1 MFTLLFPTPLVRWP
15 VSFEVLLMDTGQER
29 LVDAML
35 GGVPCKAIAWVDV
48 KRIRVIDQQ
57 RGQRVVEGVRTWHGQ
72 AVVECDT
79 VPAQWEYNSA
89 VRFVGKVVD
98 GEQEMEVNADVYI
111 HHRLH
116 RPMTANLT
124 TMDRA
129 ARHRLQVRFTGA
141 GNLRWQ

>member
-1 MFTLLFPTPLVRWP
+1 MMLET
-15 VSFEVLLMDTGQER
+15 DQER
-29 LVDAML
+29 FVDAML
-35 GGVPCKAIAWVDV
+35 GGVPCKAVAWVDV
-48 KRIRVIDQQ
+48 KRLRVVDEQ
-57 RGQRVVEGVRTWHGQ
+57 RGQKMVEGVRTWHGH
-72 AVVECDT
+72 AIVECEV

-98 GEQEMEVNADVYI
+98 GEQEFEVNADVYI

-116 RPMTANLT
+116 RPATASIT
-124 TMDRA
+124 SDDRA